1 MNALNK
7 EKIDN
12 QYELLSQQLEMT
24 VDNNRKQ
31 IEVKAGALSITK
43 EQLQLAENIHK
54 NAVLKFKQGMSG
66 SNDLIL
72 AENGLQQAQTNV
84 VSAYIQLR
92 QAELEY
98 LKSIGN
104 IK

>member
-1 MNALNK
+1 
-7 EKIDN
+7 
-12 QYELLSQQLEMT
+12 MT

-31 IEVKAGALSITK
+31 IEVKAGALSVTK
-43 EQLQLAENIHK
+43 EQLRLAENIHQ
-54 NAVLKFKQGMSG
+54 NAVLKFKQGMSS

>member
-1 MNALNK
+1 MA
-7 EKIDN
+7 ETG
-12 QYELLSQQLEMT
+12 LE
-24 VDNNRKQ
+24 
-31 IEVKAGALSITK
+31 
-43 EQLQLAENIHK
+43 
-54 NAVLKFKQGMSG
+54 
-66 SNDLIL
+66 
-72 AENGLQQAQTNV
+72 QAQSNV